1 MAFQRK
7 RQVLSPKEALPK
19 LMRYCSFQER
29 SHREVRVKLND
40 FFLTESE
47 IDEVIS
53 ELITQNFLNEERY
66 AIAYAGG
73 KFRTRKWGRIKIEQM
88 LKFNEVSERNIKKAL
103 DEIPSTDY
111 NNAITEVA
119 IKRLESEKEKDPL
132 KRKFK
137 TANYLMSRG
146 FENDLIFKVLEELL

>member
-1 MAFQRK
+1 MAFQKK
-7 RQVLSPKEALPK
+7 RQVLSTKEALPK

-29 SHREVRVKLND
+29 SHREVRSKLND
-40 FFLTESE
+40 FFLNENE
-47 IDEVIS
+47 VNEVIA
-53 ELITQNFLNEERY
+53 ELINQNFLNEERY

-103 DEIPSTDY
+103 EEIPESDY
-111 NNAITEVA
+111 LQTIKDVIT
-119 IKRLESEKEKDPL
+119 KRLTSEKENDPL

-146 FENDLIFKVLEELL
+146 FENELTFKILDEVL